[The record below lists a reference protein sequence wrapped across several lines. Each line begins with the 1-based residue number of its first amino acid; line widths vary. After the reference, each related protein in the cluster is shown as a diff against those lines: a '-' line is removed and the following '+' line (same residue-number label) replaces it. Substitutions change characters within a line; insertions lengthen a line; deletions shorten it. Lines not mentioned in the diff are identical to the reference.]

1 MTNMH
6 CGLPS
11 ERRCRL
17 LDLQTVQLFLSFTLT
32 RDLNQKMYQRGYNQ
46 GYDQY
51 GSYNQYESQHSG
63 FDSRSSGPSYGSAVH
78 YESSRPAAPRIVFD
92 DYNSDLN
99 FVIEADGVTGSSL
112 HKDGFEYMW
121 GGARATHGVRSGK
134 V

>member
-1 MTNMH
+1 M
-6 CGLPS
+6 S
-11 ERRCRL
+11 FARL
-17 LDLQTVQLFLSFTLT
+17 ADIQLFLSFTLS

-63 FDSRSSGPSYGSAVH
+63 FDSRSSGPSYGSAVP